1 MKMTEVEKL
10 ILYNQY
16 AILQKLYPED
26 SKIYENAQEIL
37 VSGFTSEYDSL
48 AEHLSDDYP
57 EEICS
62 ETQDILQMY
71 RSLYYSYEELEDKG
85 GIKKRDV
92 QFQGFDGNEEVKHY
106 NLAKYYIEDE
116 DLFEEFKDVPI
127 NSHAS
132 RLRKYRAMLLAWKKY
147 GRYDTLTKDQIIE
160 ILEAVDLY

>member
-1 MKMTEVEKL
+1 MEKL

-26 SKIYENAQEIL
+26 SKLYENAQKVL
-37 VSGFTSEYDSL
+37 ANGFTSEYDSL
-48 AEHLSDDYP
+48 TEHLSDDYP

-71 RSLYYSYEELEDKG
+71 RSLYSSYEELEEKSD
-85 GIKKRDV
+85 IKKRDV
-92 QFQGFDGNEEVKHY
+92 QFQGFDGNEEGKY
-106 NLAKYYIEDE
+106 YSLAKYYIKDE

-127 NSHAS
+127 NSHS
-132 RLRKYRAMLLAWKKY
+132 SKLRKYKAMLLTWKKY